1 MLAYVG
7 ICEGVWHVV
16 NVDIDSQWLTECCL
30 FQQLEHK
37 QREFFVKW
45 HDLSYWHCEWVS
57 ELQVQWFTILC
68 SFPVFSHSLHLLSCP
83 LLLPLCCYC
92 MMHMQCVCVCV
103 CVCATALCSDV
114 CLSFR
119 HVPVLYWNDWMDWV
133 GFRHRSYPRLILH
146 CVVRESW
153 YLQK

>member
-1 MLAYVG
+1 MLAFVRASG
-7 ICEGVWHVV
+7 MSLMWTLTVSDWRSVACFSNWSTSSVSSSSSGMTCPTGTV
-16 NVDIDSQWLTECCL
+16 NGCQSCRFNDLLFFVLFQYSVIRCTFYLVLYCCL
-30 FQQLEHK
+30 Y
-37 QREFFVKW
+37 VVTAW
-45 HDLSYWHCEWVS
+45 C
-57 ELQVQWFTILC
+57 IC
-68 SFPVFSHSLHLLSCP
+68 S
-83 LLLPLCCYC
+83 
-92 MMHMQCVCVCV
+92 VCVCV